1 MYEIL
6 LQHPIHTLE
15 GKELVPAGVTLTEEV
30 VREVIASNGSPAAK
44 SMPLMQC
51 GTVKK
56 DILQFF
62 ASPPYKTI
70 FANPDDAADVLDIMA
85 AVQLSV
91 PVLESLDYF
100 REHDFHTYRH
110 TLMVFALSTMLSKR
124 LMPDYRRRIQHATA
138 GPSHDL
144 GKVCVPLDI
153 LMKSDPLTREERNIL
168 FQHSVA
174 GYVLLCFYTGDIA
187 NFSARVARDHHEH
200 RNGSGYMRG
209 VKLNDQMVE
218 IFAVSDIYDALISP
232 RPFRP
237 VSFDN
242 RSALEEVVAMAQRG
256 QVNWEVVQ
264 ALVALNRKDKPDYR
278 AFDVSREKRGTPP
291 PINVYGKISSE

>member
-1 MYEIL
+1 MYEIP
-6 LQHPIHTLE
+6 LQHSIYTLE
-15 GKELVPAGVTLTEEV
+15 GKELVPAGISLTAEV
-30 VREVIASNGSPAAK
+30 VRDVIASNSCPAAK
-44 SMPLMQC
+44 GMPLMQC
-51 GTVKK
+51 GSVKK

-62 ASPPYKTI
+62 ANPPYKTI
-70 FANPDDAADVLDIMA
+70 FANSDDAEDVLSIMA
-85 AVQLSV
+85 QVPLSV
-91 PVLESLDYF
+91 PVLESLNYF

-110 TLMVFALSTMLSKR
+110 TLMVFALATVLSKR
-124 LMPDYRRRIQHATA
+124 LLPDYRRRILHATA

-144 GKVCVPLDI
+144 GKICVPLDI

-174 GYVLLCFYTGDIA
+174 GYVMLCYYTGDSA
-187 NFSARVARDHHEH
+187 NFSAKVARDHHEH
-200 RNGSGYMRG
+200 RDGSGYMRR
-209 VKLNDQMVE
+209 VKLNDVLVE

-242 RSALEEVVAMAQRG
+242 RTALEEVVAMAQRG

-264 ALVALNRKDKPDYR
+264 ALIALNRKDKPGYR
-278 AFDVSREKRGTPP
+278 TFEVSHEKRGTPP
-291 PINVYGKISSE
+291 PLNFYGKTSGE

>member
-1 MYEIL
+1 MYKIP

-15 GKELVPAGVTLTEEV
+15 GQELVPAGITVTEEV
-30 VREVIASNGSPAAK
+30 VRGVIASNSSPTAK
-44 SMPLMQC
+44 NMPLMQC
-51 GTVKK
+51 GSIRN
-56 DILQFF
+56 DMLQFF
-62 ASPPYKTI
+62 ASPPYNTI
-70 FANPDDAADVLDIMA
+70 FANPEDKGDIWNIMTE
-85 AVQLSV
+85 VNLSV

-110 TLMVFALSTMLSKR
+110 TLMVFALSTLLSKS
-124 LMPDYRRRIQHATA
+124 LLPDYRRRIQHATA
-138 GPSHDL
+138 GPSHDM
-144 GKVCVPLDI
+144 GKVCVPLKI

-174 GYVLLCFYTGDIA
+174 GYVLLSFYTGDMA
-187 NFSARVARDHHEH
+187 NFSAKVARDHHEH
-200 RNGSGYMRG
+200 RDGSGYIRG
-209 VKLNDQMVE
+209 VKLNDPMVE

-264 ALVALNRKDKPDYR
+264 VLVALNRKDKPDFR
-278 AFDVSREKRGTPP
+278 TFEVSHEKRGTPP
-291 PINVYGKISSE
+291 PINFYGKTSSE